1 MATKRLHHGLPLLA
15 RATNAASPVGFSRRM
30 DHIVRPRG
38 LGSLLSINVYIDSR
52 GGMTVDVVIS
62 LAFIELYARL
72 SAVFRSWTC
81 AQHLKTLNSRTIEHL
96 TGRLSTLCLVTTRQV
111 HRSHSKP
118 RRANTTRRRKC
129 HGSIGTGAGC
139 CGTSQS
145 RHTDIVHTAKPY
157 LKFRIERE
165 CMGRNCSAAEKRS
178 H

>member
-1 MATKRLHHGLPLLA
+1 
-15 RATNAASPVGFSRRM
+15 M

-38 LGSLLSINVYIDSR
+38 LGSLLSINVYIYSR

-118 RRANTTRRRKC
+118 RRANTTRE
-129 HGSIGTGAGC
+129 GS
-139 CGTSQS
+139 
-145 RHTDIVHTAKPY
+145 VTAPS
-157 LKFRIERE
+157 ERE
-165 CMGRNCSAAEKRS
+165 LGVAAQVSLATRISSTLRNPISSSESKESAWAATVQQQRREVTDRQMPKASGSKKSRS
-178 H
+178 NKQMIK